1 MPDIQELM
9 LSADDD
15 GSNEYKEGWNSA
27 VGYLNDNYI
36 ITKRNGEPISITFD
50 LRLDD
55 KLIEKVIKA
64 VNNEKWASKSRW
76 CAGKNKRV

>member
-1 MPDIQELM
+1 MADIQDLM
-9 LSADDD
+9 LVANDD

-55 KLIEKVIKA
+55 DKLIEKVIKA
-64 VNNEKWASKSRW
+64 VNNEK
-76 CAGKNKRV
+76 

>member
-1 MPDIQELM
+1 MVDIQDLM
-9 LSADDD
+9 LVANDD

-55 KLIEKVIKA
+55 DELIKKVTKA
-64 VNNEKWASKSRW
+64 INNE
-76 CAGKNKRV
+76 

>member
-1 MPDIQELM
+1 MADIQDLM
-9 LSADDD
+9 LVADDD

-36 ITKRNGEPISITFD
+36 ITKRNGEAISITFD

-55 KLIEKVIKA
+55 DELIEKVIKA
-64 VNNEKWASKSRW
+64 VNNEK
-76 CAGKNKRV
+76 